1 MGVARAA
8 IVPTAVEGAQTAF
21 LTGAERGTYC
31 AAVDEN
37 FQNLMQELGEAIND
51 AVLDSEGVD
60 AALAKVRGSGIDVFL
75 VLEATICVRRKDGE
89 PVRFRR
95 SRNRNES
102 GFERPNLLRE
112 QIDAPAGTK
121 CNDVESLLQPFEH
134 AKGVTADG
142 TGRPDDGDG
151 GRRG

>member
-1 MGVARAA
+1 MKRVGVARAA

-21 LTGAERGTYC
+21 LTGAEGATYC
-31 AAVDEN
+31 AGVDDN

-89 PVRFRR
+89 PV
-95 SRNRNES
+95 
-102 GFERPNLLRE
+102 
-112 QIDAPAGTK
+112 
-121 CNDVESLLQPFEH
+121 DVEDAAELPEAGESIEMSHEDQAFLKRLRISVGE
-134 AKGVTADG
+134 
-142 TGRPDDGDG
+142 
-151 GRRG
+151 

>member
-1 MGVARAA
+1 MSVARGA
-8 IVPTAVEGAQTAF
+8 IVPTAVERAQTAF

-89 PVRFRR
+89 PV
-95 SRNRNES
+95 
-102 GFERPNLLRE
+102 
-112 QIDAPAGTK
+112 
-121 CNDVESLLQPFEH
+121 DVEDTPELPEAGESIELSHEDQAFLKRLRISVGE
-134 AKGVTADG
+134 
-142 TGRPDDGDG
+142 
-151 GRRG
+151 

>member
-1 MGVARAA
+1 MGVARVA

-21 LTGAERGTYC
+21 LTAAERATYC
-31 AAVDEN
+31 AGVDDN

-89 PVRFRR
+89 PV
-95 SRNRNES
+95 
-102 GFERPNLLRE
+102 
-112 QIDAPAGTK
+112 
-121 CNDVESLLQPFEH
+121 DVEDAAELPEAGESIEMSHEDQAFLKRLRISVGE
-134 AKGVTADG
+134 
-142 TGRPDDGDG
+142 
-151 GRRG
+151 